1 MPSRLA
7 RSELRDDVGCSV
19 HGNLLEPIADIE
31 YIVTE
36 DDVRPTLT
44 NHGVRLDAF
53 VKTKNEIY
61 DIEMQTTKREDLGRR
76 MRYYQGALDTLTLRK
91 GEGYEELPPCII
103 IFICMHDPFDE
114 GLPVYTLD
122 VNCLEKPSARI
133 GHGFLWKALSAPAW
147 GKLPEGR
154 LRNLLHY
161 VWTGEAG
168 EDPLMG
174 QLAVA
179 VKKANKNENWRKE
192 KMALLTF
199 EEDMEIQRRIAE
211 KKGQE
216 RGQIIG
222 LQMGLEQGLAEGLE
236 QGLAEGREHGLA
248 EGREH
253 GLAEGRE
260 QGLAEG
266 REQGLAEGREQ
277 GLAEG
282 REQGLAEGR
291 EQGLAEGRAE
301 AASEVASLMALLLGA
316 ERLDDARRA
325 AVDESYRDE
334 LMREFGVSQ
343 AE

>member
-1 MPSRLA
+1 MWVWARENGVGEGGYILPQNPGLAPIRLELEPFFFVWA

-19 HGNLLEPIADIE
+19 HGNLLESIADIE

-147 GKLPEGR
+147 GKLSEGR

-222 LQMGLEQGLAEGLE
+222 LQMGLEQGLAEG
-236 QGLAEGREHGLA
+236 
-248 EGREH
+248 
-253 GLAEGRE
+253 
-260 QGLAEG
+260 
-266 REQGLAEGREQ
+266 
-277 GLAEG
+277 

>member
-1 MPSRLA
+1 
-7 RSELRDDVGCSV
+7 
-19 HGNLLEPIADIE
+19 
-31 YIVTE
+31 
-36 DDVRPTLT
+36 
-44 NHGVRLDAF
+44 
-53 VKTKNEIY
+53 
-61 DIEMQTTKREDLGRR
+61 

-147 GKLPEGR
+147 DKLPEGR
-154 LRNLLHY
+154 LQNLLHY

-216 RGQIIG
+216 RGPLPG
-222 LQMGLEQGLAEGLE
+222 PALGPRPGPAPGPRPGLA
-236 QGLAEGREHGLA
+236 
-248 EGREH
+248 
-253 GLAEGRE
+253 
-260 QGLAEG
+260 
-266 REQGLAEGREQ
+266 
-277 GLAEG
+277 
-282 REQGLAEGR
+282 
-291 EQGLAEGRAE
+291 
-301 AASEVASLMALLLGA
+301 LGPRPGPVLGPRPGHA
-316 ERLDDARRA
+316 PRPNN
-325 AVDESYRDE
+325 AVDELIILSI
-334 LMREFGVSQ
+334 FGKLGSSL
-343 AE
+343 ARC

>member
-1 MPSRLA
+1 M
-7 RSELRDDVGCSV
+7 
-19 HGNLLEPIADIE
+19 
-31 YIVTE
+31 
-36 DDVRPTLT
+36 
-44 NHGVRLDAF
+44 
-53 VKTKNEIY
+53 
-61 DIEMQTTKREDLGRR
+61 
-76 MRYYQGALDTLTLRK
+76 
-91 GEGYEELPPCII
+91 
-103 IFICMHDPFDE
+103 
-114 GLPVYTLD
+114 
-122 VNCLEKPSARI
+122 EKPSARI

-236 QGLAEGREHGLA
+236 QGLAEGL
-248 EGREH
+248 
-253 GLAEGRE
+253 
-260 QGLAEG
+260 
-266 REQGLAEGREQ
+266 EQGLAEGREQ

-325 AVDESYRDE
+325 AVEESYRDE
-334 LMREFGVSQ
+334 LIREFGISQ

>member
-1 MPSRLA
+1 MKDGMLEFSDWPMFDLLMTDK
-7 RSELRDDVGCSV
+7 ELCREVIEIILDES
-19 HGNLLEPIADIE
+19 IADIE

-147 GKLPEGR
+147 DKLPEGR
-154 LRNLLHY
+154 LQNLLHY

-168 EDPLMG
+168 EDPLTG

-192 KMALLTF
+192 K
-199 EEDMEIQRRIAE
+199 
-211 KKGQE
+211 
-216 RGQIIG
+216 
-222 LQMGLEQGLAEGLE
+222 
-236 QGLAEGREHGLA
+236 
-248 EGREH
+248 
-253 GLAEGRE
+253 
-260 QGLAEG
+260 
-266 REQGLAEGREQ
+266 
-277 GLAEG
+277 
-282 REQGLAEGR
+282 
-291 EQGLAEGRAE
+291 
-301 AASEVASLMALLLGA
+301 MALLLGA

-334 LMREFGVSQ
+334 LMREFGISQ